1 MKNLGFSKK
10 ILLAAA
16 LIVVVAF
23 SVFIV
28 INDYRQRQSLKSS
41 VKSELQQL
49 GTLTTQNI
57 QTWLESRI
65 QLLQSMSQ
73 QVAVDGKELPQLQ
86 RAIGL
91 PTYSDNF

>member
-1 MKNLGFSKK
+1 MKSLGFSKK

-16 LIVVVAF
+16 LILVVAF

-28 INDYRQRQSLKSS
+28 INDYRHRQSLKSS
-41 VKSELQQL
+41 VRSELLQL

-57 QTWLESRI
+57 LSWLESRI

-73 QVAVDGKELPQLQ
+73 QVAVDGKE
-86 RAIGL
+86 
-91 PTYSDNF
+91 

>member
-28 INDYRQRQSLKSS
+28 INDY
-41 VKSELQQL
+41 
-49 GTLTTQNI
+49 
-57 QTWLESRI
+57 
-65 QLLQSMSQ
+65 
-73 QVAVDGKELPQLQ
+73 
-86 RAIGL
+86 
-91 PTYSDNF
+91 

>member
-1 MKNLGFSKK
+1 MKSLGFSKK

-41 VKSELQQL
+41 VRSELQQL

-57 QTWLESRI
+57 QTWLESRM

-73 QVAVDGKELPQLQ
+73 QVAADGKELPQLQ

-91 PTYSDNF
+91 PTAKVFS